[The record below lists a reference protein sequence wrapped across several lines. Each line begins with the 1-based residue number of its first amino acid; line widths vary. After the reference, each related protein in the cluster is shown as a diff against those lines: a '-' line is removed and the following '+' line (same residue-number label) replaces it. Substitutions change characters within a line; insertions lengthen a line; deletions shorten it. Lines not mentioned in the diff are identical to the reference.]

1 MKRLLIGAIFL
12 SITAYGQE
20 IYTDVSPDVELI
32 VDASNPSAFFDVDFN
47 NDAQADIKL
56 YVKDTTING
65 IPAIITALVPLNLN
79 ETAGLDSTVL
89 AMTNFT
95 LVKNLSSGSAVNS
108 QLSFVNDSITDD
120 FTDPII
126 NYSGLLDLTVFENGM
141 DQFIGVKLNF
151 SGNIH
156 YGWIQVYLD
165 NQTQSLTIRDF
176 AYQSTPNGEIVIPQ
190 GATANI
196 LNIVHSNKKEPVK
209 IIDLMGRVSLFK
221 PNTPLIFIYQDGT
234 SERVMKIEE

>member
-56 YVKDTTING
+56 YVK
-65 IPAIITALVPLNLN
+65 AIITALVPLNLN

-176 AYQSTPNGEIVIPQ
+176 EYCAFEQKRTCKN
-190 GATANI
+190 
-196 LNIVHSNKKEPVK
+196 H
-209 IIDLMGRVSLFK
+209 
-221 PNTPLIFIYQDGT
+221 
-234 SERVMKIEE
+234 